1 MVLGEHVG
9 SELVKLMCLR
19 PQHRFVDER
28 SSHASLSPVWAH
40 TEPRLRGAR
49 IIERERELADDF
61 IPRHSHKVDGAPRFE
76 SPRSLSIRCSTPSSG
91 EASASGSIEAISRAI
106 ASMSTAV
113 PWRTL
118 NGFIGARPYVH
129 RSPLIKSPHL
139 HLSNWI
145 DCAGPSRAVARI
157 VLART

>member
-1 MVLGEHVG
+1 M
-9 SELVKLMCLR
+9 
-19 PQHRFVDER
+19 Q
-28 SSHASLSPVWAH
+28 
-40 TEPRLRGAR
+40 
-49 IIERERELADDF
+49 
-61 IPRHSHKVDGAPRFE
+61 GAPALI
-76 SPRSLSIRCSTPSSG
+76 SPAQPERRTKSGTKKGSQKLIGRLERPHQRLFSTASPSSG

-129 RSPLIKSPHL
+129 RSPLIKSPHV

-145 DCAGPSRAVARI
+145 GCAGPSQAVARI
-157 VLART
+157 VLAGT